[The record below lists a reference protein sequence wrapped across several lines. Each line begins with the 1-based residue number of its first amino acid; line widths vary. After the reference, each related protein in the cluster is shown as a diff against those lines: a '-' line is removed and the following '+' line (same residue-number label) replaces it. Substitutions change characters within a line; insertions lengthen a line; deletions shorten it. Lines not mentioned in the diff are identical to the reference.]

1 MERRAKTRQVIER
14 VVADL
19 KANDLFVVDEASGVN
34 DKEIEAAMSRASA
47 PGRGGS
53 FVGSVMVFPE
63 GFPEADIVDRA
74 LEESDKKRRQFKKR
88 HSGNPK
94 GNRQDRARAWVEAR
108 QDKRN
113 NRRLDRPHAKGG
125 EEGALLVTWR
135 DVLFGMK
142 KPSKK
147 FEYRDRSPAKL
158 DFEFGKEPI
167 FDLADIAKALAIP
180 PSYLGIDEDPKSNL
194 VRVGIEKEPKLD
206 WASAPKAVKQEITM
220 ELSEDAV
227 TSLEPFFA
235 KVFADAVGDGI
246 KQAFSAVTFD
256 DISKV
261 MLDVNKEVANSGSF
275 VMSSEAFEQL
285 QRELGRS
292 VEEYEEERR
301 EREEQLEAML
311 RAAEGIE
318 RARNLDLLKI
328 KQKLFQLRQ
337 RPSAEEDDDDED
349 DEVFF
354 DQGTRA
360 VRVRERIGGPSF
372 RFERNEILEVSYV
385 PPPSDPQAL
394 AIVGEEGPEALTDAT
409 LAWEP
414 VKIEIPTGAILEVD
428 AKLYANPPAG
438 WEPVQ
443 GIRAL
448 KKIT

>member
-1 MERRAKTRQVIER
+1 
-14 VVADL
+14 
-19 KANDLFVVDEASGVN
+19 
-34 DKEIEAAMSRASA
+34 
-47 PGRGGS
+47 
-53 FVGSVMVFPE
+53 
-63 GFPEADIVDRA
+63 
-74 LEESDKKRRQFKKR
+74 
-88 HSGNPK
+88 
-94 GNRQDRARAWVEAR
+94 
-108 QDKRN
+108 
-113 NRRLDRPHAKGG
+113 
-125 EEGALLVTWR
+125 
-135 DVLFGMK
+135 MK